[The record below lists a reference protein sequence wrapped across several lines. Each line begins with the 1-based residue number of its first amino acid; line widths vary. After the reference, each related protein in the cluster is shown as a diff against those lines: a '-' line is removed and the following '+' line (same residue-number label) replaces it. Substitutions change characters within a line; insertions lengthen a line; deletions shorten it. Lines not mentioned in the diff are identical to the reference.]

1 MKKIKI
7 VFLALIILLVT
18 GCAGTYNLTIDEDL
32 TVKENLSVNFS
43 GEESSYEKIYDLL
56 KRENVKEDEYT
67 LTTEGYNLKLD
78 YNHEYT
84 SIEDYLL
91 NSLLYKQLFDNIAY
105 NSDNKE
111 VSLSTGNIFNLSTSK
126 LNNSYNIKN
135 LQINVTTPLDVVEEN
150 TDKISENTYTW
161 TIDNTTKEKYLYL
174 TFSKSNNLLNKGT
187 TIVLCVMVVAIAIS
201 AIIMIKRLSESR
213 KI

>member
-7 VFLALIILLVT
+7 VFLTLIILLVT

-105 NSDNKE
+105 DSDNKE
-111 VSLSTGNIFNLSTSK
+111 VSLSTGNIFNL
-126 LNNSYNIKN
+126 
-135 LQINVTTPLDVVEEN
+135 
-150 TDKISENTYTW
+150 
-161 TIDNTTKEKYLYL
+161 
-174 TFSKSNNLLNKGT
+174 
-187 TIVLCVMVVAIAIS
+187 
-201 AIIMIKRLSESR
+201 
-213 KI
+213 